1 MASTR
6 KDTPPKK
13 KASAPARA
21 SNGTKKVRAA
31 ATAAPKVASKAP
43 ASKASA
49 AKAGG
54 GKTATAERAPAKA
67 SKAEK
72 AEKPAR
78 SAPKNTWNLR
88 LYVAGDSP
96 KSRTALENL
105 RRLCD
110 AHLGKDYHIEVVDL
124 KTRPELAKA
133 DQILALPTLIRKV
146 PEPMKR
152 VIGDLSNAERALVG
166 LDLGAKA

>member
-1 MASTR
+1 MASIR
-6 KDTPPKK
+6 KSSETPKK
-13 KASAPARA
+13 KAKAGSVAAAARTTNGDKKVGASATKPAAAKSPAR
-21 SNGTKKVRAA
+21 K
-31 ATAAPKVASKAP
+31 P
-43 ASKASA
+43 AD
-49 AKAGG
+49 
-54 GKTATAERAPAKA
+54 
-67 SKAEK
+67 KAEK
-72 AEKPAR
+72 
-78 SAPKNTWNLR
+78 SAPKHSWNLR

-105 RRLCD
+105 RRLCET
-110 AHLGKDYHIEVVDL
+110 HLGKDYHIEVVDL

-166 LDLGAKA
+166 LDLGNVKA